1 MSTHPKRRALGGVAW
16 VLPVIAVLLLV
27 SVGFADALP
36 ESTKD
41 DKQGP
46 ELAATRAMARVVNRD
61 SDPRAPTVG
70 ETYPHGTTQSPLT
83 PSVAAHLRELMERGD
98 LEDDVFSKIGAS
110 ATVNR
115 NFLRCFA
122 GPNVD
127 LAGREHL
134 RDTLEHFDG
143 GSPNPFR
150 RRSES
155 ATVGWHAGRAVW
167 GSPSPLAEEVRHADP
182 RFGVV
187 MYGTNDIELGR
198 PLQYAELMTRL
209 VRMLELRGVIPV
221 LTTIMPRDD
230 DEGADRVV
238 RLYNAVVRGVAQRH
252 RVPMIDYHRE
262 LAALPDHGLAS
273 DELHPNVHF
282 VDGNP
287 RGCDFGPE
295 GLEHGYNIRNLITLE
310 ALDRLRRV
318 VLEGEGPPDRA
329 PEPPS
334 GAGSIGDPIEMALPF
349 SHAGDTS
356 RSPHELLDSY
366 EACDAD
372 QDESGP
378 EYVYHLSLD
387 EPARV
392 YAMALDEDDVDVD
405 LHVME
410 LGPRG
415 PRCVARADTTLEVE
429 LDAGDHYFVVDT
441 YVDRDGDAQ
450 AGEFMFVA
458 ARTDLPSDRD

>member
-1 MSTHPKRRALGGVAW
+1 M
-16 VLPVIAVLLLV
+16 LPVIAVLLLS
-27 SVGFADALP
+27 SVGLAEANP
-36 ESTKD
+36 RRTKD
-41 DKQGP
+41 DKRGP
-46 ELAATRAMARVVNRD
+46 ELAATRAMARAVNPDTRT
-61 SDPRAPTVG
+61 RAPTVG

-83 PSVAAHLRELMERGD
+83 PGVAAHLRELASRAERSAN
-98 LEDDVFSKIGAS
+98 VFSKVGAS

-122 GPNVD
+122 GADVD

-134 RDTLEHFDG
+134 RDTIAFFNR
-143 GSPNPFR
+143 GSPNPFLR
-150 RRSES
+150 QSES

-167 GSPSPLAEEVRHADP
+167 GSPSPLADEIRHADP
-182 RFGVV
+182 RFAVV
-187 MYGTNDIELGR
+187 MYGTNDIELDR

-209 VRMLELRGVIPV
+209 VSMLEARGVIPL

-230 DEGADRVV
+230 DDEADRVV

-252 RVPMIDYHRE
+252 RVPMVDYHRE
-262 LAALPDHGLAS
+262 LAVLSDHGLAS

-282 VDGNP
+282 VDGAP
-287 RGCDFGPE
+287 RGCDFSPV
-295 GLEHGYNIRNLITLE
+295 GLEHGYNVRNLITVT

-318 VLEGEGPPDRA
+318 VLEGDDAPDEA
-329 PEPPS
+329 TSPPS
-334 GAGSIGDPIEMALPF
+334 GDGSLGDPIEMALPF

-356 RSPHELLDSY
+356 RSPHRLLDAY
-366 EACDAD
+366 AACGAD

-378 EYVYHLSLD
+378 EYVYHLRLD

-392 YAMALDEDDVDVD
+392 RAMAVDEDDVDVD
-405 LHVME
+405 LHVVE

-415 PRCVARADTTLEVE
+415 PRCVARDDASIEVE

-441 YVDRDGDAQ
+441 YVNGDGDEQ

>member
-1 MSTHPKRRALGGVAW
+1 M
-16 VLPVIAVLLLV
+16 LPVIAVFLLV
-27 SVGFADALP
+27 SVGFAEATP
-36 ESTKD
+36 AHTKD

-46 ELAATRAMARVVNRD
+46 ELAATRAMARAMNRD

-70 ETYPHGTTQSPLT
+70 ETYPVGTTQSPMT

-98 LEDDVFSKIGAS
+98 LEPNVFSKVGAS

-127 LAGREHL
+127 LAGRDHL
-134 RDTLEHFDG
+134 RDTLEHFRR
-143 GSPNPFR
+143 GSPNPFLR
-150 RRSES
+150 QSES

-167 GSPSPLAEEVRHADP
+167 GSPSPLADEVRRADP
-182 RFGVV
+182 RFAVV
-187 MYGTNDIELGR
+187 MYGTNDIELNR

-209 VRMLELRGVIPV
+209 VRMLEVRGVIPV

-230 DEGADRVV
+230 DDDADRVV

-252 RVPMIDYHRE
+252 RVPMIDYYRE

-273 DELHPNVHF
+273 DRLHPNVHF
-282 VDGNP
+282 AGGHP
-287 RGCDFGPE
+287 RACDFGAE
-295 GLEHGYNIRNLITLE
+295 GLEHGYNIRNLRTLE
-310 ALDRLRRV
+310 ALDRLRHV
-318 VLEGEGPPDRA
+318 VLEGEEPPDRA
-329 PEPPS
+329 APPPS
-334 GAGSIGDPIEMALPF
+334 GAGSIADPIEMALPF
-349 SHAGDTS
+349 AHAGDTS
-356 RSPHELLDSY
+356 RSPHALLDEY
-366 EACDAD
+366 AACDAD

-378 EYVYHLSLD
+378 EYVYHLELD
-387 EPARV
+387 EPAQV
-392 YAMALDEDDVDVD
+392 VAMAVDEDDVDVD
-405 LHVME
+405 LHVMR

-415 PRCVARADTTLEVE
+415 PECVARNDSTLEIE

-441 YVDRDGDAQ
+441 YVNGDGDPQ

-458 ARTDLPSDRD
+458 ARTDLPSDRN